1 MPRVSVVIPMR
12 NAEPFVAAAV
22 RSVLDQAGVDLEVV
36 VVDDGSTD
44 RSADVVAG
52 LGDARVKV
60 IDGPQRGISAAFNAG
75 LAAAAGEFLA
85 RCDADDLYPPG
96 RLARQVAWLDGR
108 PAFGAVCGGYA
119 TINHAGRDVDQ
130 PFAGESFEATPADVT
145 DELLAGRGRS
155 HVCAYLFR
163 TAALRAIGGCR
174 EWFET
179 SEDADLQ
186 YRLAGVARVGH
197 DAAVAYLYRLHGASI
212 THTQRDGRRQFYA
225 TAAASFLKQRLA
237 SGTDDLEQGR
247 PPAPPAEAGDAP
259 RRGTNHQIQD
269 LLFARSW
276 REHRRGERFAAVKTG
291 FRAVMQRP
299 TRITAWKSL
308 AALAVKK

>member
-22 RSVLDQAGVDLEVV
+22 RSVLDQVGVDLEVV

-44 RSADVVAG
+44 RSAAVVRG
-52 LGDARVKV
+52 LGDARIKLV
-60 IDGPQRGISAAFNAG
+60 DGPQRGISAAFNAG
-75 LAAAAGEFLA
+75 LAASTGEFLA

-96 RLARQVAWLDGR
+96 RLARQVDWLHSR

-119 TINHAGRDVDQ
+119 TINESGRDVDQ
-130 PFAGESFEATPADVT
+130 PFADEPTPEDVT

-163 TAALRAIGGCR
+163 TNLLRQLGGCR
-174 EWFET
+174 EWFQT

-186 YRLAGVARVGH
+186 YRLAGICRVGY
-197 DAAVAYLYRLHGASI
+197 DPAVAYLYRLHDSSI

-225 TAAASFLKQRLA
+225 AAAADFLRQRTA
-237 SGTDDLEQGR
+237 TGADDLQRGR
-247 PPAPPAEAGDAP
+247 PPAPPADSADAP
-259 RRGTNHQIQD
+259 RRGTDHQIQD
-269 LLFARSW
+269 MLFARSW
-276 REHRRGERFAAVKTG
+276 REHRRGERFAAVRTG
-291 FRAVMQRP
+291 LRAVMHRP
-299 TRITAWKSL
+299 TRMGAWKSL
-308 AALAVKK
+308 AALAVKR